1 VKIGVEIFFMGSPLM
16 LRLMAHEYETELSL
30 LRHLLDE
37 SVQKVASM
45 TSDAAKS
52 PNGPAMSAL
61 ARTELIAASRSS
73 LAVRRSRLRI
83 REAGTAWVR
92 VVLEGA
98 VVQPRLRM
106 RPPTAKQVE
115 PTLFDEETLI
125 GPAGSIVLLWNWDG
139 FSSLHSLTLSRVS
152 SMKRWGISCE
162 ILEEIKIPA
171 MSAATVETP
180 LFGVPAGSRNE
191 DDDLAG
197 VVGVWGD
204 EEDIRSEQEV
214 SDTRDEDNRDDDE
227 GNSTVGGQA

>member
-1 VKIGVEIFFMGSPLM
+1 
-16 LRLMAHEYETELSL
+16 MAREYETELSL
-30 LRHLLDE
+30 LRDLLDDC
-37 SVQKVASM
+37 VQKVASM
-45 TSDAAKS
+45 TSDAAKP

-61 ARTELIAASRSS
+61 ARTELIASARSS
-73 LAVRRSRLRI
+73 MAVQRSRMQI

-92 VVLEGA
+92 VRLDGA

-106 RPPTAKQVE
+106 RPPSAKHVE
-115 PTLFDEETLI
+115 PYLFDEATLL
-125 GPAGSIVLLWNWDG
+125 GPAGSVVLLWNWDG
-139 FSSLHSLTLSRVS
+139 FGSLYSLTLSRVKT
-152 SMKRWGISCE
+152 MQRWGISCD
-162 ILEEIKIPA
+162 ILEEIRIPA
-171 MSAATVETP
+171 MSAGTVEHP
-180 LFGVPAGSRNE
+180 LFGAPIGSRNE